1 MDQLLR
7 EFLAEAEELIE
18 TLFLDIRQLGEK
30 RAEGRARRE
39 LTNRI
44 FRHVHTLKG
53 TAAAAGLDVAS
64 QLAHELETL
73 LDGVRAGRV
82 SIDAPVLVAF
92 EDAAHALSQTLGA
105 AARNE
110 RSPLPL
116 PLIEKLRRLAPSDAD
131 AAAGQHLS
139 HQDSALSHQDSATAQ
154 LSFLPEEIAAA
165 LVDSDAQRVRE
176 ALAEGQRLF
185 LVHLAFELETFE
197 QHFHELSAALAR
209 DGELI
214 STLPGLA
221 EAPSGALNLR
231 LLCATQASAA
241 DLSALAAPFGLA
253 ALEELRPDTATQAE
267 GDAGAAGLDE
277 EAAPES
283 ASAETIA
290 PLATQVR
297 VELGKLDELI
307 NAAHELL
314 TETTIALNLAR
325 EETSASAAR
334 KDLDA
339 RAMLIHQRFIE
350 LEEQLIALR
359 RVPLAQTLERV
370 ARAGRRSARAIG
382 KELTV
387 EINGGETLLDK
398 SLVEVVS
405 DPLLHLVRN
414 AVGHGIEA
422 EAERASAGKQACG
435 ALRLDALAEDDR
447 VILRITDDGRGLDL
461 EGIARAAVERGIIEA
476 GQSITRHQALRLIF
490 RPGFS
495 TAPVVSK
502 LAGRGVG
509 LDVVE
514 RAIEQVGGEMR
525 VWSASGEGTTFELI
539 IPTALSLVSALVVS
553 SAGFSYCLDAGH
565 VAETL
570 TVADEEIER
579 ANDDELIVL
588 RGARLPLV
596 RLRQLL
602 GQPPVAAAESAP
614 SWPVVIVSRLK
625 KINGKD
631 AGAAQLERVA
641 LQVDGWT
648 EGRTELLV
656 RRLGSH
662 GVRWQGVSGAA
673 ELSDGNLALVLDVH
687 RLLETYGAR

>member
-82 SIDAPVLVAF
+82 NIDAPVLVAF

-116 PLIEKLRRLAPSDAD
+116 PLIEKLRRLAPNAAD
-131 AAAGQHLS
+131 SGQHLS
-139 HQDSALSHQDSATAQ
+139 HQDADPSHQDSATAR
-154 LSFLPEEIAAA
+154 LSYLPEEIAAA
-165 LVDSDAQRVRE
+165 LGDSDAQRVRE

-221 EAPSGALNLR
+221 EAPPGAINLR

-241 DLSALAAPFGLA
+241 ELSALAAPFGLA
-253 ALEELRPDTATQAE
+253 VLEEFKPDTASQAE
-267 GDAGAAGLDE
+267 GDAAAAVLDE

-314 TETTIALNLAR
+314 TETTAALNLAR

-339 RAMLIHQRFIE
+339 RSMLIHQRFIE

-359 RVPLAQTLERV
+359 RVPLAQTLERA

-414 AVGHGIEA
+414 AVGHGIET
-422 EAERASAGKQACG
+422 EAERASAGKKACG

-461 EGIARAAVERGIIEA
+461 EGIARAALERGIIEA

-525 VWSASGEGTTFELI
+525 VWSAPGEGTTFELI

-602 GQPPVAAAESAP
+602 GQPSVAADESAP
-614 SWPVVIVSRLK
+614 GWPVVIVSRLK
-625 KINGKD
+625 KINGRD
-631 AGAAQLERVA
+631 AGTAQLERVA

-656 RRLGSH
+656 RRLGAH

>member
-1 MDQLLR
+1 LR
-7 EFLAEAEELIE
+7 
-18 TLFLDIRQLGEK
+18 
-30 RAEGRARRE
+30 
-39 LTNRI
+39 
-44 FRHVHTLKG
+44 
-53 TAAAAGLDVAS
+53 
-64 QLAHELETL
+64 
-73 LDGVRAGRV
+73 
-82 SIDAPVLVAF
+82 
-92 EDAAHALSQTLGA
+92 
-105 AARNE
+105 
-110 RSPLPL
+110 
-116 PLIEKLRRLAPSDAD
+116 
-131 AAAGQHLS
+131 
-139 HQDSALSHQDSATAQ
+139 
-154 LSFLPEEIAAA
+154 
-165 LVDSDAQRVRE
+165 
-176 ALAEGQRLF
+176 
-185 LVHLAFELETFE
+185 
-197 QHFHELSAALAR
+197 
-209 DGELI
+209 
-214 STLPGLA
+214 
-221 EAPSGALNLR
+221 
-231 LLCATQASAA
+231 
-241 DLSALAAPFGLA
+241 ALAAPFGLA
-253 ALEELRPDTATQAE
+253 ALEEFKPDTASQAE
-267 GDAGAAGLDE
+267 GDAAAAVLDE

-283 ASAETIA
+283 VSAETIA

-314 TETTIALNLAR
+314 AETTIALNLAR
-325 EETSASAAR
+325 EETGASAAR

-414 AVGHGIEA
+414 AVGHGIET
-422 EAERASAGKQACG
+422 EVERASAGKQARG

-525 VWSASGEGTTFELI
+525 VWSAPGEGTTFELI
-539 IPTALSLVSALVVS
+539 IPTALSLVNALVVS

-579 ANDDELIVL
+579 ANDDELIAL

-602 GQPPVAAAESAP
+602 GQPPVAAAARAP
-614 SWPVVIVSRLK
+614 GWPVVIVSRLK

-631 AGAAQLERVA
+631 ASTAQLERVA

-656 RRLGSH
+656 RRLGAH